1 MAQPPF
7 YIKNMADQTLIIT
20 EKPSAAGSIAAA
32 LGISRKKKGYFEG
45 GGYIVAWCIGH
56 LVEPAPP
63 ERYGEQWKKWSRESL
78 PVLPDHWK
86 YEVKKETER
95 QYQLLAEFLVSASKI
110 YNACDAGREG
120 ELIFRLVYE
129 TAGCTKPVRRLWLS
143 SMEENAIRKGLADA
157 EPASRYDSLY
167 QSALCRQRADWL
179 VGINGTRL
187 FTSLYGGRILK
198 VGRVQ
203 TPALS
208 MIVER
213 EKEIADFERIPYYC
227 VHIYCNGMDAVSGRM
242 EKKDAE
248 ALAEACR
255 GRKAAVDSL
264 ENEDKTAAPPKLY
277 DLTAI
282 QRDADRIFGFTA
294 KQTLEC
300 LQRLY
305 EKKLATYPRTDSRY
319 LTDDMGA
326 AARQAAEAAELAFAD
341 IFAGSSTDD
350 ALDVSALLD
359 SGRVSDHH
367 ALIPTREAGS
377 ADLSGL
383 PDDERKILALVSCR
397 LLCAAGEKHLYR
409 TSRAGL
415 SCGGQAF
422 TVSGRLVVKNGWKN
436 FEDAFRRFC
445 KDTGDK
451 GAGNKNTGSMEENA
465 VPPELAKGQELD
477 VVQVEVKE
485 HYTQP
490 PKRFTDGSLLAAM
503 ERAGSARMSDS
514 AERRGLGTPAT
525 RADIIEKLA
534 ADGFIKREK
543 KQIIPTKE
551 GMELAAVLP
560 DSVKSPELTAEW
572 ENSLAL
578 VAAGEMDADAF
589 MDGIEKMVSGLVRD
603 YGSASVDAAAKEL
616 FAPERT
622 VLGACPKCGGQ
633 IVKGKYGAYCAG
645 KCGMS
650 VAKYY
655 STPFTDSQVKSLLDG
670 KKILLKGLKGR
681 DGKPYDL
688 CLEPDGIEDYSY
700 EKDGKTVSGSRFSFK
715 KSYPGRK

>member
-1 MAQPPF
+1 MG
-7 YIKNMADQTLIIT
+7 NQTLIIT

-32 LGISRKKKGYFEG
+32 LGISQRKKGYFEG

-56 LVEPAPP
+56 LVEPAAP
-63 ERYGEQWKKWSRESL
+63 EQYGEQWKKWSRESL
-78 PVLPDHWK
+78 PVLPEQWK

-95 QYQLLAEFLVSASKI
+95 QYKLLAELLASASEI

-129 TAGCTKPVRRLWLS
+129 MAGCTKPVRRLWLS
-143 SMEENAIRKGLADA
+143 SMEEKAIREGLAGA
-157 EPASRYDSLY
+157 EPSSRYDSLY

-227 VHIYCNGMDAVSGRM
+227 VHIYCNGIDAVSGRM
-242 EKKDAE
+242 EKEDAA
-248 ALAEACR
+248 ALAEACQ
-255 GRKAAVDSL
+255 GRKAVVDSL
-264 ENEDKTAAPPKLY
+264 ENEDKAAAPPKLY
-277 DLTAI
+277 DLTAL
-282 QRDADRIFGFTA
+282 QRDADHMFGFTA
-294 KQTLEC
+294 KQTLEY

-305 EKKLATYPRTDSRY
+305 EKKLATYPRTDSRF

-326 AARQAAEAAELAFAD
+326 AAVQAAEAAKLAFAD
-341 IFAGSSTDD
+341 IFAESSPD
-350 ALDVSALLD
+350 AAPDVSVLLD
-359 SGRVSDHH
+359 SGKVSDHH

-377 ADLSGL
+377 AGLSGL
-383 PDDERKILALVSCR
+383 PDNERKILALIACR
-397 LLCAAGEKHLYR
+397 LLCAAGGKHLYR

-422 TVSGRLVVKNGWKN
+422 TVSGRSVVENGWKD
-436 FEDAFRRFC
+436 FEDAFRRFYKDTRD
-445 KDTGDK
+445 KDTGE
-451 GAGNKNTGSMEENA
+451 KNTGSMEENA
-465 VPPELAKGQELD
+465 VLSALAKGQELD
-477 VVQVEVKE
+477 VVKVEVKE

-514 AERRGLGTPAT
+514 VERRGLGTPAT
-525 RADIIEKLA
+525 RADVIEKLA

-560 DSVKSPELTAEW
+560 DAVKSPELTAEW
-572 ENSLAL
+572 ENALAL
-578 VAAGEMDADAF
+578 VAAGELDADAF
-589 MDGIEKMVSGLVRD
+589 MGGIEEMVSGLVRD
-603 YGSASVDAAAKEL
+603 YGSAGVDAASKEL
-616 FAPERT
+616 FASKHT

-645 KCGMS
+645 KCGMN

-670 KKILLKGLKGR
+670 KKILLKGIKSR

-700 EKDGKTVSGSRFSFK
+700 EKDGKKVTGSRFSFN
-715 KSYPGRK
+715 KSYPGSK